1 MSLIKYESETR
12 AQTLRRLMDENTGLF
27 DTAKTSKDFER
38 AGKARVK
45 LIYDIDNQGIA
56 KGTVA
61 CRRRI
66 IFAEGMIGQ
75 VVFPLPPRRERFAV
89 DTRHRA
95 PSH

>member
-1 MSLIKYESETR
+1 MSLIRYESETR
-12 AQTLRRLMDENTGLF
+12 SQTLRRLLDENTSLF
-27 DTAKTSKDFER
+27 DTAKTSIDFES

-45 LIYDIDNQGIA
+45 LMYDIDNRGIA

-75 VVFPLPPRRERFAV
+75 VIFPLPPRRERFEV